1 MAAIELLETTPAE
14 KFWDMHFLGNGRL
27 GASVKGE
34 PYFETI
40 AINDDTL
47 WSGSEHFT
55 PNTKYFDTMQEVRKL
70 LEKGKLSEANRLL
83 EEKMSGR
90 WSEAVSYTHLTLPT
104 IA

>member
-1 MAAIELLETTPAE
+1 M
-14 KFWDMHFLGNGRL
+14 
-27 GASVKGE
+27 
-34 PYFETI
+34 ETI

-83 EEKMSGR
+83 EEKIEWKVVRGVSSDGKFTFDYRNGR
-90 WSEAVSYTHLTLPT
+90 
-104 IA
+104 